1 MTASNNKTY
10 SKISAL
16 EVQTNKQEVDI
27 AVIKEHC
34 KNFNKFLTN
43 DFPHFEDEIR
53 KSITNLSNKID
64 TMKSQVSYGLVI
76 GIVSVIILQII
87 LRFFK

>member
-10 SKISAL
+10 GKISAL
-16 EVQTNKQEVDI
+16 EVQINKQEVDI

>member
-1 MTASNNKTY
+1 MTASNNKIY

-16 EVQTNKQEVDI
+16 ETQTNKQEVDI